1 MDFIPAT
8 EEEIEKERNQPRDAG
23 LYDFTCVEAE
33 EGESKTSGNP
43 QLKLKLKCFDDK
55 GSFFVYDY
63 LQPGGKMRFKLK
75 HFCDS
80 VGMADKYESG
90 KLAAFDFLDKSGKVE
105 LTIQAGTAEYPNA
118 RNSVRDYH
126 DRQPTKGLESL
137 PDTSKE
143 PLPEWL
149 K

>member
-23 LYDFTCVEAE
+23 LYDFTCTEAE
-33 EGESKTSGNP
+33 EGESQNSGNP
-43 QLKLKLKCFDDK
+43 QFKVKLKCFDDK

-80 VGMADKYESG
+80 VGLADKYEKGS
-90 KLAAFDFLDKSGKVE
+90 LAAFDLLDKSGKVE
-105 LTIQAGTAEYPNA
+105 LVIQAGNEKYPNP

-126 DRQPTKGLESL
+126 DRQPSQGLSSL
-137 PDTSKE
+137 PNTSDADV
-143 PLPEWL
+143 PEWM